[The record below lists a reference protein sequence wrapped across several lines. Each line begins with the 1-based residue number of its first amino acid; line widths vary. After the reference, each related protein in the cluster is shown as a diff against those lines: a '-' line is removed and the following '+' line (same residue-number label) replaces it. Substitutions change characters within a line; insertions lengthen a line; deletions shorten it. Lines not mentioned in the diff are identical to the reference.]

1 VNTGREVSQGRC
13 FFSSLFILYSGYVNK
28 RGLEGFVD
36 VRVGGQIILTVKC
49 AAECVLPTK
58 EGTVPEGVI
67 DRLIEI
73 GRCFGVEMNIE
84 ETKVMRISRQ
94 RSLLQSMIAQEQLEN
109 VQFFSHVGSLLT
121 DDVRHTREII
131 SGLPWRKQH

>member
-1 VNTGREVSQGRC
+1 
-13 FFSSLFILYSGYVNK
+13 
-28 RGLEGFVD
+28 
-36 VRVGGQIILTVKC
+36 VKC
-49 AAECVLPTK
+49 ADECVLLTK

-73 GRCFGVEMNIE
+73 GRCFAMEMNIE

-94 RSLLQSMIAQEQLEN
+94 RSLLQSMIDQEQLEN

-121 DDVRHTREII
+121 DDVRLTREII
-131 SGLPWRKQH
+131 SGLP